1 MNVVARDVVDC
12 LEVFVP
18 LPGALSTVEPA
29 TRVHAVNS
37 FDVRLLAVAF
47 AFFAFLGFLAGQAA
61 AGAGLRLSGK
71 KAKKGKKGKGKGNG
85 KKPHIKTI
93 DGVNPGGWLDGA
105 QGSSE
110 WDEGLQA
117 IDDVTGDYVHDPFID
132 DVTGDYVA
140 PPDDSD

>member
-47 AFFAFLGFLAGQAA
+47 AFAFFCLSWLSCRTGGGRGRPPPAAPLGDSYAHSDLFRNSRFTPLISRLLPGSQQV
-61 AGAGLRLSGK
+61 GLPPTRLQWCSF
-71 KAKKGKKGKGKGNG
+71 
-85 KKPHIKTI
+85 
-93 DGVNPGGWLDGA
+93 
-105 QGSSE
+105 
-110 WDEGLQA
+110 EGLPVF
-117 IDDVTGDYVHDPFID
+117 VTETVIL
-132 DVTGDYVA
+132 
-140 PPDDSD
+140 SDELVE

>member
-29 TRVHAVNS
+29 TRVHAVA
-37 FDVRLLAVAF
+37 FAF

-61 AGAGLRLSGK
+61 AGASLRQQLPLRQQGVPPHGERHPRPRAPRGRRRQERRKERPRRPRRLSGK

-93 DGVNPGGWLDGA
+93 DGV
-105 QGSSE
+105 
-110 WDEGLQA
+110 
-117 IDDVTGDYVHDPFID
+117 
-132 DVTGDYVA
+132 
-140 PPDDSD
+140 

>member
-1 MNVVARDVVDC
+1 MAR
-12 LEVFVP
+12 
-18 LPGALSTVEPA
+18 G
-29 TRVHAVNS
+29 RG
-37 FDVRLLAVAF
+37 RRGLAA
-47 AFFAFLGFLAGQAA
+47 AAAA
-61 AGAGLRLSGK
+61 AGAAGALLAALLAAAPAGGAGARVALAVGRDALLAERELLAEAGPGRRLSGK

-105 QGSSE
+105 QGSWG
-110 WDEGLQA
+110 WDEDLQA

>member
-47 AFFAFLGFLAGQAA
+47 AFFCLSWLSYRTGGGRGRPPPAA
-61 AGAGLRLSGK
+61 PAPPARRPAPRRAPPAPPRPPRAPPPGAPPG
-71 KAKKGKKGKGKGNG
+71 A
-85 KKPHIKTI
+85 PPPPPPPPP
-93 DGVNPGGWLDGA
+93 PGG
-105 QGSSE
+105 SSSP
-110 WDEGLQA
+110 A
-117 IDDVTGDYVHDPFID
+117 
-132 DVTGDYVA
+132 
-140 PPDDSD
+140 